1 MSQKAV
7 LIDVDNVS
15 VQRGSETALSDVSFC
30 IHHGER
36 VGIIGPNGAGKSTL
50 LEVLVGNIK
59 PGKGTVTYGSGKVA
73 YVPQGG
79 DGYNGII
86 PMSVW
91 EVVMLGSGGDK
102 KRATRALKEVNIES
116 VADRKIN
123 NLSGGQ
129 RQRVII
135 AKALASQ
142 PKLLIL
148 DEPTTGIDQKAE
160 ADFYGL
166 LEKLSDNGI
175 AIILVG
181 HEIETV
187 KRYAER
193 IICLKQTIVYD
204 GTAKGF
210 ATNQHL
216 PEYYADQ
223 HHKHHREHHV

>member
-1 MSQKAV
+1 MAV
-7 LIDVDNVS
+7 LNV
-15 VQRGSETALSDVSFC
+15 EHIYKSFGGVKAIQDFSIQANGGE
-30 IHHGER
+30 IH
-36 VGIIGPNGAGKSTL
+36 GIIGPNGAGKSTL

-59 PGKGTVTYGSGKVA
+59 PGKGTVTYGSGNVA

-166 LEKLSDNGI
+166 LQKLSDNGI